1 MSVSNQRTNELGQPI
16 GIDLPDWSIPASVRV
31 ESVEGKYLMLEH
43 LREAHTGELFE
54 AFSTADD
61 IADWTY
67 LPYGPFKT
75 ASDLQVWVKQL
86 AASDDPWM
94 FALIDIA
101 TGKACGVA
109 SYLRINPESGSIEVG
124 HIHFSP
130 LVQKTPAAT
139 EAMFLMADHAF
150 NAGYRRYEWKCDA
163 LNAPSKSAAQRLGF
177 TFEGIFRQATVYK
190 GRNRDTAWFAITD
203 GEWRRLRAAYQQWL
217 SDANFNADGVQKESL
232 SKLTSDALNG

>member
-1 MSVSNQRTNELGQPI
+1 MNTQCKNELGQPV
-16 GIDLPDWSIPASVRV
+16 GVDLPDWSIPATARV
-31 ESVEGKYLMLEH
+31 DSIEGKYLTLQHLQVEH
-43 LREAHTGELFE
+43 TPDLFD
-54 AFSTADD
+54 AFSTAKD

-67 LPYGPFKT
+67 LPFGPFK
-75 ASDLQVWVKQL
+75 SEDDLREWVAQL
-86 AASDDPWM
+86 AAGDDPWM
-94 FALIDIA
+94 FALIDSS

-150 NAGYRRYEWKCDA
+150 KSGYRRYEWKCDA

-177 TFEGIFRQATVYK
+177 TYEGIFRQATVYK

-203 GEWRRLRAAYQQWL
+203 GEWPALRSAFVQWL
-217 SDANFNADGVQKESL
+217 SEENFSVEGRQIQSL
-232 SKLTSDALNG
+232 SRLTADAIAR